1 MEIDLAELLEVSSKV
16 TRCAGKVSHGLTAW
30 CSHRWKWVV
39 HRGGDT
45 SDCSPGL
52 VQAGPLGHPLLALT
66 GVLGFPIAVSF
77 GIGSDNCAHFPKCS
91 LKSV

>member
-1 MEIDLAELLEVSSKV
+1 MKRDLAELLEVSSEV
-16 TRCAGKVSHGLTAW
+16 TRCAGKVSPGLTAW

-52 VQAGPLGHPLLALT
+52 VQAGSLSQPLLALT
-66 GVLGFPIAVSF
+66 GVLGFPIPVSF
-77 GIGSDNCAHFPKCS
+77 WIGGDNCAHFPKCS